1 MPTPYD
7 VPAELL
13 ILRLANYLKNEV
25 DEITPPSW
33 ALVAKTSSHAQRP
46 PQSLDWWDTRSASV
60 LRKVYLKGPV
70 GIQRLRAEYGGRK
83 DRGVRPE
90 HGRKGGGAIVRVAL
104 QQLGEA
110 KLVKISGKRGRVVT
124 KQGRSLL
131 DSLST
136 EIKKELEKQ
145 RPELKKY

>member
-1 MPTPYD
+1 
-7 VPAELL
+7 
-13 ILRLANYLKNEV
+13 
-25 DEITPPSW
+25 
-33 ALVAKTSSHAQRP
+33 
-46 PQSLDWWDTRSASV
+46 
-60 LRKVYLKGPV
+60 
-70 GIQRLRAEYGGRK
+70 
-83 DRGVRPE
+83 
-90 HGRKGGGAIVRVAL
+90 VRVAL

-110 KLVKISGKRGRVVT
+110 KLVKTSGNRGRVVT